1 MLMNER
7 WSNNHFQAMEGRAVL
22 ILILLAGS
30 FIAAALVI
38 PLVLN
43 MPLVRDAF
51 LHEFEQR
58 TGHRLTTERLDFHL
72 LPRPRL
78 DLRQVELFDRT
89 SEAPLFVADRLD
101 MALQIWPLFEG
112 RVAGEYVVVERPR
125 MMIRHDETGR
135 WTIGSRVPEASSAR
149 TATPFLPMTV
159 VRNVLITDGLVTIA
173 DEARSAQVAPL
184 QLASLQAT
192 IAEEIPGRTA
202 RIQISGKI
210 PQGAGSALFN
220 VDGSLVLLHGA
231 DSTAETSE
239 SAHEVQVEGSVRIHK
254 LDVRHMAGWL
264 GMPPISTGFA
274 APAQLVAQV
283 RLVPRPAGYDLIVGE
298 WRAELSELSLQGTAA
313 VAGLGSEI
321 PRLSATLSASSV
333 PLKQTLTQVPSE
345 WIPVK
350 LRDQLAEH
358 AVDGIV
364 TLYDTH
370 VSGTLGDTLNVTG
383 GMEIRDGRFLPGG
396 THPTVQDLSATV
408 LYDLKQIRIVGLR
421 ANYGPVRL
429 SEGTVHITDWKK
441 EPTADVRI
449 SGEVPAAGLVSLLN
463 DSMKVSQ
470 LAQSLDQFEQVTGD
484 VLIVAHVAGRPMEV
498 DGMRL
503 VNADVMMRNVGFRHT
518 VLPVPLRQVH
528 GNVKVSYGEVR
539 VESLHGLAGLGRVEV
554 RGAVMLG
561 GDRVFRDMT
570 IDLSTEGDQLTPFL
584 RLNDRTAS
592 QVKIDGPVILSVSV
606 RGRLATPRF
615 RGTLRLDGAAVDIP
629 NVFSKVR
636 GAPTGFRF
644 DAHLTRDLVLVVQRC
659 ELLIPPIRLAGE
671 AWIRLSED
679 MDFEAK
685 IVSGVVSLN
694 RLPGGVSL
702 GPLKAGIL
710 KASLTTKGNAGD
722 RTSWETTGLLSFSK
736 GFMKMSR
743 LPNPIRNISMVLRFD
758 RQNIA
763 VQHVMFNIGES
774 DVRITGS
781 IAHWFDAPRGKLV
794 VESSQ
799 IDLQSLQTTGDAESS
814 SSAVFPLM
822 TSWWAGGRIDATLL
836 IDHVFYQRFLVSGLS
851 SHVNFERGVLTIDR
865 ISGDTNEG
873 HVKGRLVVNQPRA
886 GTGQVRS
893 YFRSSGIPVDRL
905 LTLFSDK
912 SLLSG
917 WLSATGKIQ
926 GEFERNRV
934 RPASLATQRPIQIVI
949 EDGHIYNVPLISKL
963 LSVMNLPALLQG
975 KIDLIKDGMPL
986 DRLKVVMAVENG
998 SILVQRLLLDS
1009 RILKIS
1015 ATGRYDY
1022 MDDEFDM
1029 VLVTSPMGHYAALL
1043 KSIPLFGTLFAGE
1056 RQGFDTA
1063 IFEVKGHAKDPDL
1076 RFLPA
1081 ESIATGM
1088 KGTVQLAF
1096 DLLVNAILLPAEA
1109 YSMTK
1114 DLFVDDDEGE

>member
-1 MLMNER
+1 M
-7 WSNNHFQAMEGRAVL
+7 
-22 ILILLAGS
+22 
-30 FIAAALVI
+30 
-38 PLVLN
+38 
-43 MPLVRDAF
+43 
-51 LHEFEQR
+51 
-58 TGHRLTTERLDFHL
+58 
-72 LPRPRL
+72 
-78 DLRQVELFDRT
+78 
-89 SEAPLFVADRLD
+89 
-101 MALQIWPLFEG
+101 
-112 RVAGEYVVVERPR
+112 
-125 MMIRHDETGR
+125 
-135 WTIGSRVPEASSAR
+135 
-149 TATPFLPMTV
+149 
-159 VRNVLITDGLVTIA
+159 
-173 DEARSAQVAPL
+173 
-184 QLASLQAT
+184 
-192 IAEEIPGRTA
+192 
-202 RIQISGKI
+202 
-210 PQGAGSALFN
+210 
-220 VDGSLVLLHGA
+220 
-231 DSTAETSE
+231 
-239 SAHEVQVEGSVRIHK
+239 
-254 LDVRHMAGWL
+254 
-264 GMPPISTGFA
+264 
-274 APAQLVAQV
+274 
-283 RLVPRPAGYDLIVGE
+283 
-298 WRAELSELSLQGTAA
+298 
-313 VAGLGSEI
+313 
-321 PRLSATLSASSV
+321 
-333 PLKQTLTQVPSE
+333 PLKQTLTQLPSE
-345 WIPVK
+345 WIPGK

-358 AVDGIV
+358 AVDGFV
-364 TLYDTH
+364 TLHDTH
-370 VSGTLGDTLNVTG
+370 MSGTLGGTLNVTG

-408 LYDLKQIRIVGLR
+408 LYDLKQIRIVSLR

-429 SEGTVHITDWKK
+429 SEGTVLITDWKN

-518 VLPVPLRQVH
+518 VLPVPLRQIH

-539 VESLHGLAGLGRVEV
+539 VESLHGLAGPGRVEV

-584 RLNDRTAS
+584 RLNDRKAS
-592 QVKIDGPVILSVSV
+592 QVKIDGPVILNISV

-615 RGTLRLDGAAVDIP
+615 RGTLRLDGAALEIP

-636 GAPTGFRF
+636 GAPTEFRF
-644 DAHLTRDLVLVVQRC
+644 DAHLTRDLVLTVQRC
-659 ELLIPPIRLAGE
+659 ELVIPPIRLAGE
-671 AWIRLSED
+671 AWIRLSDD

-702 GPLKAGIL
+702 GPVKAGIL
-710 KASLTTKGNAGD
+710 KVSLKTKGNAGD
-722 RTSWETTGLLSFSK
+722 RASWDTTGLLGFSK
-736 GFMKMSR
+736 GFMKMNR
-743 LPNPIRNISMVLRFD
+743 LPNPIRNISMMLRFD

-763 VQHVMFNIGES
+763 VQHVVFNIGES
-774 DVRITGS
+774 DFRITGS
-781 IAHWFDAPRGKLV
+781 IAHWLDMPRGKFV

-799 IDLQSLQTTGDAESS
+799 IDLQSLQTTGEAESS
-814 SSAVFPLM
+814 SAAVFPLM

-836 IDHVFYQRFLVSGLS
+836 IDHVFYQRFLVSGFS
-851 SHVNFERGVLTIDR
+851 SHVSFERGVLTIDR

-873 HVKGRLVVNQPRA
+873 HVKGRLVVNQSRA
-886 GTGQVRS
+886 GTGQARS

-905 LTLFSDK
+905 LTLFNDK
-912 SLLSG
+912 SLISG
-917 WLSATGKIQ
+917 WLSASGKIQ
-926 GEFERNRV
+926 GEFERNRI
-934 RPASLATQRPIQIVI
+934 RPSSLATRRPIQIVI
-949 EDGHIYNVPLISKL
+949 EDGRIYNVPLISKL

-998 SILVQRLLLDS
+998 SILVQQLLLDS
-1009 RILKIS
+1009 PILKIS
-1015 ATGRYDY
+1015 GTGRYDY

-1029 VLVTSPMGHYAALL
+1029 VLVTSPLGHYAALL